1 MLLMHFLMK
10 RAVISIACDG
20 LPALSVFTSIISSF
34 FLLVLPKIKSFL
46 REKFRADRLRK
57 IVIRDLAI
65 FVAVELIK

>member
-1 MLLMHFLMK
+1 MHFLMK